1 MTSNPLQATTPQI
14 AASILSADF
23 AKLGDEIADVDRAGA
38 DFLHLDVLDGH
49 FAPNIS
55 FGPAV
60 TAATRRVTRA
70 FLDVHLMISE
80 PERYAP
86 EFLKAGADGLTFHV
100 EAVADPAQTARRLR
114 QMGCKHVGIA
124 LNPATAV
131 EKIFPALDDVDHV
144 LVMSVV
150 PGFSGQKFMPE
161 VLPKVQ
167 TLRKRLRNNQ
177 RIEIDGGIHVPTIR
191 QARDAGV
198 DWFVVASAIFD
209 QADRTAAI
217 AALRQCLKSA

>member
-1 MTSNPLQATTPQI
+1 MTSNPFQSSSPQI
-14 AASILSADF
+14 AASVLSADF
-23 AKLGDEIADVDRAGA
+23 ANLGEEIADVDRGGA

-60 TAATRRVTRA
+60 TAAIRRATRA

-100 EAVADPAQTARRLR
+100 ETVADAVQTARRLR
-114 QMGCKHVGIA
+114 QMGCRHLGIT

-131 EKIFPALDDVDHV
+131 EEIYPAMEEVDHV

-150 PGFSGQKFMPE
+150 PGFSGQKFMPQ
-161 VLPKVQ
+161 VLPKVEAVK
-167 TLRKRLRNNQ
+167 KRLRADQ
-177 RIEIDGGIHVPTIR
+177 RLEIDGGIHEQTIR
-191 QARDAGV
+191 RARQAGV

-209 QADRTAAI
+209 QKDRAAAI
-217 AALRQCLKSA
+217 ERLRKQLGG